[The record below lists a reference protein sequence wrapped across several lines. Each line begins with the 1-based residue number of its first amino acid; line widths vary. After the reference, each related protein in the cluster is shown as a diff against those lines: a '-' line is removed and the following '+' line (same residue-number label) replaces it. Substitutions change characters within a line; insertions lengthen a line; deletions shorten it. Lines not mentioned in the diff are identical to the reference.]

1 MNDFSEL
8 SRRLLQLSNDARTAA
23 GAPPLMLD
31 VLVQQV
37 AQAHAEAMAR
47 GAYLDHIDMQG
58 RAAGERLQDAGFVY
72 RWAGENIS
80 AGKAVVDEVFAWW
93 LSSDGHRANI
103 LKPEF
108 NLTGCGYAFVA
119 SDSRQFHHYWVQV
132 FATPL

>member
-1 MNDFSEL
+1 MQSQTVAEQ
-8 SRRLLQLSNDARTAA
+8 LLQLCNDARACA
-23 GAPPLMLD
+23 GAPSLMLD
-31 VLVQQV
+31 ARVQQV
-37 AQAHAEAMAR
+37 AQSHAEAMAC
-47 GAYLDHIDMQG
+47 GAYLDHVDRQG

-80 AGKAVVDEVFAWW
+80 AGKAAVDEVFAWW

-108 NLTGCGYAFVA
+108 TLTGCGYAFVA
-119 SDSRQFHHYWVQV
+119 PDARQFHHYWVQV